1 MSDMRLPKGL
11 ATRRLRATNLEADTH
26 TAHRCQVGE
35 DLGEL
40 ILVRRVAS
48 VSKALGQEQG

>member
-11 ATRRLRATNLEADTH
+11 ATHRLRAIDLEADTH
-26 TAHRCQVGE
+26 TAHRCQGGE

-40 ILVRRVAS
+40 IPVRGVAS

>member
-1 MSDMRLPKGL
+1 MRLPKGL
-11 ATRRLRATNLEADTH
+11 ATHRLRAIDLEADTH
-26 TAHRCQVGE
+26 TAHRCQGGE

-40 ILVRRVAS
+40 IPVRGVAS